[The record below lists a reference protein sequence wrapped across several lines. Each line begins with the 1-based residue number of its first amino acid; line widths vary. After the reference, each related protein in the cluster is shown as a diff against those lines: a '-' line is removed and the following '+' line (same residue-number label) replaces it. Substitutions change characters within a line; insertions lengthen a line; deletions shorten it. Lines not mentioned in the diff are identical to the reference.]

1 MTERSEAR
9 RDGARQQKNSGR
21 GSYSKGD
28 AVWKMFL
35 LDYKEYP
42 KGFRVTLKEWAKV
55 CGDAATESKRSGEDL
70 YPGFKSIMGNDTN
83 KIRLAT
89 IEWAVLE
96 ELVDKAERYDRLV
109 SERYE
114 DG

>member
-21 GSYSKGD
+21 GAYSKGD

-55 CGDAATESKRSGEDL
+55 CGDAARESSRSGRDL
-70 YPGFKSIMGNDTN
+70 YPAFKSIMGDDKN

-89 IEWAVLE
+89 LEWAMFE

-109 SERYE
+109 TERLKN
-114 DG
+114 G